1 MGCLILL
8 CGITALA
15 QNNSLVHR
23 TFRGLRVIN
32 GHSIETLYEGE
43 LELLIEH
50 RFGRINGGL
59 YELFGLDQ
67 ATMRLGLDYGI
78 TNRLNIGVGRSTY
91 GKHLDAYVK
100 YKIAAQTADERIPL
114 TLTAVMTVAAHMLRP
129 VDPEIPIP
137 VQSRLAY
144 SHQLLIAR
152 KWSER
157 LSTQFMPTLVHY
169 NLVDTRD
176 EHNDVLAMGV
186 AVRYQLAKNLAVTAE
201 YYYKLP
207 GQLAA
212 DKYDPVGIGFDINT
226 GSHVFQ
232 LHFTNAQSMIEKAFI
247 GETRGNWLAGDI
259 HFGFNMTRLF
269 KLKGRRY

>member
-1 MGCLILL
+1 MSLVL
-8 CGITALA
+8 CGVLATA

-50 RFGRINGGL
+50 RFGRINRGL

-67 ATMRLGLDYGI
+67 ATMRIGLDYGV
-78 TNRLNIGVGRSTY
+78 TERLNIGAGRSTY
-91 GKHLDAYVK
+91 GKHLDGYVK
-100 YKIAAQTADERIPL
+100 YRIVGQTLDDRIPL
-114 TLTAVMTVAAHMLRP
+114 TLTVVSTVAANMLRP
-129 VDPEIPIP
+129 VDPERPIP
-137 VQSRLAY
+137 AYSRLAY
-144 SHQLLIAR
+144 THQLLIAR
-152 KWSER
+152 KWSDR
-157 LSTQFMPTLVHY
+157 LSTQLMPTFVHY
-169 NLVDTRD
+169 NLVDTPD

-186 AVRYQLAKNLAVTAE
+186 AVRYQLTKNLALTGE

-212 DKYDPVGIGFDINT
+212 DKFDPVGIGLDINT

-247 GETRGNWLAGDI
+247 GETRGNWFAGDI